1 MSVGLPKILYDS
13 RFNDGTP
20 VASSTAT
27 GFNVLNV
34 RDMRPYTFWK
44 PSTFASA
51 QTITVDCG
59 SAKAADY
66 AAIYAHDMFSRGVTV
81 QVRGS
86 TDNFSASDVLVAS
99 STPTSNLPVVLTF
112 TAVSYRY
119 WRLRFSGSAAP
130 TIGIALVGTALGL
143 PRRHSLGFD
152 PIGRSVKAQTNRSV
166 AGWPLGRVV
175 SFEEWRQQISIDV
188 VTWTFLRNA
197 WLPAWKA
204 WLRAEP
210 FLYAWDTVTRPGET
224 VLAQMDGDFSAPTI
238 GGELCRLEFALSGVA
253 T

>member
-27 GFNVLNV
+27 GFNVLNA
-34 RDMRPYTFWK
+34 RDMRPYSFWK
-44 PSTFASA
+44 PASFAVP

-66 AAIYAHDMFSRGVTV
+66 AAIYAHDMFSRNVTW

-99 STPTSNLPVVLTF
+99 STPTSNDPVVLTF
-112 TAVSYRY
+112 NSVSYRY
-119 WRLRFSGSAAP
+119 WRLRFSGSQAP
-130 TIGIALVGTALGL
+130 TIGIGLIGAALTL
-143 PRRHSLGFD
+143 PRRHTLGFD
-152 PIGRSVKAQTNRSV
+152 PITRSVKAQTNRSV

-188 VTWTFLRNA
+188 VSWTFLRNT

>member
-20 VASSTAT
+20 SASSTAT
-27 GFNVLNV
+27 GFNVLNL
-34 RDMRPYTFWK
+34 RDMRPYSFWK
-44 PSTFASA
+44 PTSSTYSL
-51 QTITVDCG
+51 IKVDAG
-59 SAKAADY
+59 AVKTADY
-66 AAIYAHDMFSRGVTV
+66 AALYAHNLASCGGTV
-81 QVRGS
+81 RVLAD
-86 TDNFSASDVLVAS
+86 DNLALTSPELLASQ
-99 STPTSNLPVVLTF
+99 TPTTNDPIVLTF
-112 TAVSYRY
+112 NTASYRY
-119 WRLRFSGSAAP
+119 WALEFYTTAAP
-130 TIGIALVGTALGL
+130 TIGIALVGNALTL
-143 PRRHSLGFD
+143 PRRHTLGFD
-152 PIGRSVKAQTNRSV
+152 PITRSVKAQTNRSV

-188 VTWTFLRNA
+188 VSWTFLRNS
-197 WLPAWKA
+197 WLPAWEA

-210 FLYAWDTVTRPGET
+210 FLYAWDNVDHPKET

>member
-20 VASSTAT
+20 VGSSTAS
-27 GFNVLNV
+27 GFNALNI
-34 RDMRPYTFWK
+34 RDMRPYSFWK
-44 PSTFASA
+44 PTAMPA
-51 QTITVDCG
+51 AVTVDCG

-66 AAIYAHDMFSRGVTV
+66 AAVYAHDLFSRGASLEI
-81 QVRGS
+81 RGS
-86 TDNFSASDVLVAS
+86 TDNFVSSSVLLASQ
-99 STPTSNLPVVLTF
+99 TPTSNDPIVLTF
-112 TAVSYRY
+112 NSASYRY
-119 WRLRFSGSAAP
+119 WALRVTGANAP
-130 TIGIALVGTALGL
+130 TIGIGLIGAALTL
-143 PRRHSLGFD
+143 PRRHTLGFD
-152 PIGRSVKAQTNRSV
+152 PITRSVKAQTNRSV

-188 VTWTFLRNA
+188 VSWTFLRNT

>member
-1 MSVGLPKILYDS
+1 MSVGLPKILYDN

-20 VASSTAT
+20 VASTTAT

-34 RDMRPYTFWK
+34 RDMRPYSFWK
-44 PSTFASA
+44 PSTFASS

-99 STPTSNLPVVLTF
+99 STPTSDAPVVVTF
-112 TAVSYRY
+112 NSVSYRY
-119 WRLRFSGSAAP
+119 WRLRFSGSTAP
-130 TIGIALVGTALGL
+130 TIGIALIGAALTL
-143 PRRHSLGFD
+143 PRRHTLGFD
-152 PIGRSVKAQTNRSV
+152 PLSRAVKAQTNRSV
-166 AGWPLGRVV
+166 AGYPLGRVI
-175 SFEEWRQQISIDV
+175 SYEEWRQQISIDV
-188 VTWTFLRNA
+188 VSWTFLRNT
-197 WLPAWKA
+197 WVPAWKA
-204 WLRAEP
+204 WLRDEP
-210 FLYAWDTVTRPGET
+210 FLYAWDTVTRPQET

-253 T
+253 N